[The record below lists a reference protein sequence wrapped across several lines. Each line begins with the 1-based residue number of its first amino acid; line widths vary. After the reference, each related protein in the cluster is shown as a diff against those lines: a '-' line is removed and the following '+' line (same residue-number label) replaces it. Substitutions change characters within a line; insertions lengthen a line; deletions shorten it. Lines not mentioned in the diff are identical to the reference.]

1 MAHDAQTLQDVL
13 RNPAI
18 WRARQ
23 LAQEQQQRP
32 DKVVASNFTSLDHAL
47 PDGGW
52 PAGAL
57 TELLVDAT
65 GIGELSLLLP
75 ALRNVCAQGRGV
87 ALLAPP
93 WLPYAR
99 TWEDLG
105 IPLDKLLLVET
116 SSSDLLWT
124 AEQILRSGECGAVV
138 LWGQAA
144 GRALD
149 HRALQRLHLAAGTGN
164 ALCFLYRSFS
174 AEANPSPAPLRL
186 KLMAHEGGLRV
197 HFLKYRGVFHAKTLP
212 LATFP
217 EHWHS
222 SGARIASNLST
233 LPAPPCRPVQ
243 SFRRGARKLG

>member
-1 MAHDAQTLQDVL
+1 MTHDAQALQDVL

-32 DKVVASNFTSLDHAL
+32 DRIVASDFTSLDQAL

-99 TWEDLG
+99 AWESLG
-105 IPLDKLLLVET
+105 IPLDKLLLIET

-164 ALCFLYRSFS
+164 ALCFVYRAFS

-186 KLMAHEGGLRV
+186 KLSSHEGGLRV
-197 HFLKYRGVFHAKTLP
+197 NFLKYRGVFHTKTLP
-212 LATFP
+212 LETFP
-217 EHWHS
+217 GHWRNS
-222 SGARIASNLST
+222 DARIASNLST
-233 LPAPPCRPVQ
+233 LPIPPTQ
-243 SFRRGARKLG
+243 RRLRSL

>member
-1 MAHDAQTLQDVL
+1 MTSSNTQILQDVL
-13 RNPAI
+13 RHPAI

-32 DKVVASNFTSLDHAL
+32 DKVVATDFSTLDQAL

-99 TWEDLG
+99 TWESLG
-105 IPLDKLLLVET
+105 IPLDKLLLIET
-116 SSSDLLWT
+116 SSSDLLWS

-164 ALCFLYRSFS
+164 ALCFVYRAFS

-186 KLMAHEGGLRV
+186 KLQPHEGGLRV
-197 HFLKYRGVFHAKTLP
+197 HFLKYRGVFQAKTLP

-217 EHWHS
+217 DHWQNG
-222 SGARIASNLST
+222 GARIASNLST
-233 LPAPPCRPVQ
+233 LPAPPCRLPQ
-243 SFRRGARKLG
+243 RRLRSS